1 MADDFDPC
9 ECVFSPQMI
18 MRRILNILRQT
29 QQNCNDVECFP
40 ELPGTPNQDGAGDN
54 FFMMMMVMWALFIV
68 GMMVT
73 RPNSLRNS
81 PDNQGKPG
89 PSNGGNSGS
98 DGQDPP
104 QAGPSVQ

>member
-1 MADDFDPC
+1 MADEFDPC

-18 MRRILNILRQT
+18 MRRILSILRQT

-40 ELPGTPNQDGAGDN
+40 ELPGAQNQEGTGDN
-54 FFMMMMVMWALFIV
+54 FFLMMMVMWVLFAV

-81 PDNQGKPG
+81 PDSQGKPG
-89 PSNGGNSGS
+89 PSNGGGS
-98 DGQDPP
+98 GQDPP